1 LVVAGAGVVLT
12 DMMLLFDPRLG
23 RADSIAAGKWQATPV
38 VPTLFAGARAPAR
51 RGALGREPQLR

>member
-1 LVVAGAGVVLT
+1 VVLT

-38 VPTLFAGARAPAR
+38 VPTL
-51 RGALGREPQLR
+51 LLEHGRLHAAERWDGNHN